1 MPDAAVSAR
10 RLTKT
15 YRLFESPWQRLWEA
29 VGGAPRHRPHHA
41 LEDVSFDLAP
51 GEAFGIVG
59 ENGAGKSTLLKIV
72 AGVLEPTSGEA
83 YVSGKVTSILEL
95 GSGFHPEFSGRQN
108 LMLNAAALGLDRREA
123 LAKLESIVDWSEL
136 GKAIDQ
142 PLKSY
147 STGMAMRLAFSIAT
161 QVDPDVLV
169 VDEALSVGD
178 GYFQKKSMDRM
189 NELVRG
195 GTTLIFCSH
204 AMYYVQAFC
213 ERALWLRNGR
223 VERLGAARDVIADY
237 ERYLLEKSAPPREG
251 ASTSEATAE
260 GAEPAAHAP
269 GPARLTAV
277 TILTERRDEP
287 CRAGDRFG
295 LLIEWE
301 CDDPALAFHLG
312 IGVNRSEGTEVFA
325 CATLGCPGFPVSG
338 ARRHRVAFDV
348 PHLPLVKGD
357 FDVYVHLADEN
368 GLHIYD
374 RDRLS
379 PGFSVRSDDYNFGLV
394 QVEHSFTALGAAA
407 GDRRAAS

>member
-1 MPDAAVSAR
+1 MSDAAVSAR

-29 VGGAPRHRPHHA
+29 FGGSQRHRPQHA
-41 LEDVSFDLAP
+41 LEDVSFELAP

-59 ENGAGKSTLLKIV
+59 ENGAGKSTLLKII

-83 YVSGKVTSILEL
+83 VVNGKVTSILEL

-123 LAKLESIVDWSEL
+123 LARLESIVDWSEL

-142 PLKSY
+142 PLKTY

-161 QVDPDVLV
+161 QVDPNVLV

-195 GTTLIFCSH
+195 GTTLVFCSH

-223 VERLGAARDVIADY
+223 VERIGAARDVIADY
-237 ERYLLEKSAPPREG
+237 ERYLLEKSAPPRE
-251 ASTSEATAE
+251 AATLSEATAHE
-260 GAEPAAHAP
+260 AEPAHAQ

-287 CRAGDRFG
+287 SRAGDRWG

-301 CDDPALAFHLG
+301 CDDPGLSFHLG

-325 CATLGCPGFPVSG
+325 CATLGCPGFPVTG
-338 ARRHRVAFDV
+338 ARRHRVLLDV

-368 GLHIYD
+368 GLHVYD

-394 QVEHSFTALGAAA
+394 TVEH
-407 GDRRAAS
+407 

>member
-1 MPDAAVSAR
+1 MSGAAVSAR

-15 YRLFESPWQRLWEA
+15 YRLFDSPWQRLLEA
-29 VGGAPRHRPHHA
+29 VSGRPRHRAHHA
-41 LEDVSFDLAP
+41 LEDVSFDLET

-83 YVSGKVTSILEL
+83 LIHGKVASILEL

-108 LMLNAAALGLDRREA
+108 LMLNAAALGLGRREA
-123 LAKLESIVDWSEL
+123 LASLERIVEWSEL
-136 GKAIDQ
+136 GAAIDQ

-161 QVDPDVLV
+161 QVEPDVLV

-195 GTTLIFCSH
+195 GTTLLFCSH
-204 AMYYVQAFC
+204 AMYYVSAFC
-213 ERALWLRNGR
+213 ERALWLRGGR
-223 VERLGAARDVIADY
+223 VERLGGARDVIADY
-237 ERYLLEKSAPPREG
+237 ERYLLEKSAALPAAP
-251 ASTSEATAE
+251 S
-260 GAEPAAHAP
+260 EPAIDGVGDAPTP
-269 GPARLTAV
+269 GPARLAAV
-277 TILTERRDEP
+277 TVLTERRGEA
-287 CRAGDRFG
+287 CRAGERWG
-295 LLIEWE
+295 LLVEWE

-312 IGVNRSEGTEVFA
+312 IGVNRSDGAEVFS
-325 CATLGCPGFPVSG
+325 CTTVGSPGFPVAG
-338 ARRHRVAFDV
+338 ARRHRVLLDV
-348 PHLPLVKGD
+348 PRLPLVKGD
-357 FDVYVHLADEN
+357 FDVYVHLGDER
-368 GLHIYD
+368 GLHVYD

-379 PGFSVRSDDYNFGLV
+379 PGFSVRSDDYSFGLV
-394 QVEHSFTALGAAA
+394 QVEHSFTVEADGV

>member
-1 MPDAAVSAR
+1 MPRAAVSAR

-29 VGGAPRHRPHHA
+29 AGGPRRHRAHHA
-41 LEDVSFDLAP
+41 LEDVSFELEA

-59 ENGAGKSTLLKIV
+59 ENGAGKSTLLKIL

-83 YVSGKVTSILEL
+83 VVSGKVTSILEL

-123 LAKLESIVDWSEL
+123 LDRLDGIVAWSEL
-136 GKAIDQ
+136 GAAIDQ

-195 GTTLIFCSH
+195 GTTLVFCSH

-213 ERALWLRNGR
+213 ERALWLRHGR
-223 VERLGAARDVIADY
+223 VERVGAARDVIADY
-237 ERYLLEKSAPPREG
+237 ERYLLEKSAPPPRADG
-251 ASTSEATAE
+251 AAP
-260 GAEPAAHAP
+260 GAAVHAH
-269 GPARLTAV
+269 GPARLAAV
-277 TILTERRDEP
+277 TILTEHGDEP
-287 CRAGDRFG
+287 CRPGDRWG
-295 LLIEWE
+295 LLVEWE
-301 CDDPALAFHLG
+301 CDDPALSFHLG
-312 IGVNRSEGTEVFA
+312 IGVNRSDGTEVIA
-325 CATLGCPGFPVSG
+325 CATLGSPGFPVSG
-338 ARRHRVAFDV
+338 ARRHRVLLDV
-348 PHLPLVKGD
+348 PRLPLVKGD

-379 PGFSVRSDDYNFGLV
+379 PGFSVRSDDYVFGLV
-394 QVEHSFTALGAAA
+394 QVEHSFTIEEAAA